1 MAYLLG
7 LTGSIGSGK
16 STVAQMLRE
25 TGACVIDADELA
37 REALEP
43 GQPALAAVTER
54 FGADLLDGDGK
65 LDRRALARRV
75 FGDRAAVTWL
85 NGLIHPYV
93 RSRMQG
99 LIEANRGRDL
109 IVLDVPLLLEGGL
122 DEGLDGVA
130 VVTINE
136 RERFGRLHERG
147 FSEQEII
154 ARLGMQMAQQRKAGR
169 ADFVI
174 DNSGSREHT
183 RKQIQTML
191 ERIQGEKTD
200 HHECEES

>member
-7 LTGSIGSGK
+7 LTGSFGSGK
-16 STVAQMLRE
+16 STVAGMLRE
-25 TGACVIDADELA
+25 AGACVIDADELA

-43 GQPALAAVTER
+43 GQPALASVTER
-54 FGADLLDGDGK
+54 FGADLLDGD
-65 LDRRALARRV
+65 RE
-75 FGDRAAVTWL
+75 AVAWL
-85 NGLIHPYV
+85 NGVIHPYV
-93 RSRMQG
+93 RREMRR
-99 LIEANRGRDL
+99 LIEENGGRDL

-136 RERFGRLHERG
+136 RERFGRLHGRG
-147 FSEQEII
+147 FSEKEII